1 MLVAE
6 SDVFSLIRNG
16 SRRRGQ
22 IGHRGRGTT
31 VLKGFK
37 DFILGGNVVEL
48 AVAVVIGVAFGAVV
62 NSVVTN
68 LISPLIA
75 LVGGT
80 PDFSQIRTGPV
91 LWGNLI
97 NDVLTFLIT
106 GAVVYFVVVLPMNR
120 ALARMKPAE
129 PPPTRGCPEC
139 LSDIPQEARRC
150 AYCTAEVPPVATEP
164 QPMG

>member
-6 SDVFSLIRNG
+6 SDVFCVIRRG
-16 SRRRGQ
+16 SRRREQ
-22 IGHRGRGTT
+22 IGHRGRGMT
-31 VLKGFK
+31 VLKGFR

-68 LISPLIA
+68 LITPLIA

-80 PDFSQIRTGPV
+80 PDFSQIRTGPI

-97 NDVLTFLIT
+97 NDGLAFVIT
-106 GAVVYFVVVLPMNR
+106 AAVVYFVVVLPVTR
-120 ALARMKPAE
+120 ALARMKPSE
-129 PPPTRGCPEC
+129 PPPHPTRGCPGRRRG
-139 LSDIPQEARRC
+139 IPRGAR
-150 AYCTAEVPPVATEP
+150 
-164 QPMG
+164 